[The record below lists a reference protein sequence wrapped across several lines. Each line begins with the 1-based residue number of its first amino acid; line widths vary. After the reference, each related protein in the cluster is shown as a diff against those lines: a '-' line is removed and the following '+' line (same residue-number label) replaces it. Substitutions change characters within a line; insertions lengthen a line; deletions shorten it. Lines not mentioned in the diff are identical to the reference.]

1 MNRRV
6 KFVHGSARWLGA
18 IALLLAFTGCAHVG
32 AIPKSPCA
40 CVFHPLA
47 AASVMT
53 DRARA

>member
-6 KFVHGSARWLGA
+6 KFVRGSARWLGA
-18 IALLLAFTGCAHVG
+18 IALLLAFGGCAHVG

-47 AASVMT
+47 AAPAVT

>member
-6 KFVHGSARWLGA
+6 KFVRGNVRWLGA
-18 IALLLAFTGCAHVG
+18 VALLLAFGGCAHVG

-47 AASVMT
+47 AAPAVA
-53 DRARA
+53 DRVRA